1 MTRWKPY
8 YKSLYEVYL
17 ERETSAILEERLHE
31 KAVDR
36 AKHVSEISLR
46 NFQNPHMNTTQ
57 DDACHVQYQQ
67 LGNNEKD
74 VWHQISDPALHLT
87 ELP

>member
-46 NFQNPHMNTTQ
+46 NIQNPHMNTTQ
-57 DDACHVQYQQ
+57 GDARHVQYQPI
-67 LGNNEKD
+67 GNTEKD
-74 VWHQISDPALHLT
+74 LWHQVSDPALHLT
-87 ELP
+87 EFP